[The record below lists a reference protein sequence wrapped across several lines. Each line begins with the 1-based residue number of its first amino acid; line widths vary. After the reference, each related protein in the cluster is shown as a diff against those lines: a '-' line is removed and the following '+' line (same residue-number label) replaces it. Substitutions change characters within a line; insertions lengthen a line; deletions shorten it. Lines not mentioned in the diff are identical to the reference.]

1 MFRAFKDLEEH
12 ELYSNVKKW
21 WVKFLTLEK
30 LLHKKTSNLNNDV
43 LNWKQIQKDYLE
55 KSAPPNHRRNQL
67 SCLLCSTPEQD
78 HHYELERK
86 QSLPRDTLFQSPYQV
101 DGLMKRETTQPFPL
115 CTTWRPMLSQ
125 CTPIY
130 FFPRLIP
137 SQSNLES
144 IHKFLWYRILCG
156 YWVLHWIWLVKISL

>member
-1 MFRAFKDLEEH
+1 MLGAFKDMEEH

-21 WVKFLTLEK
+21 WVRFLNMEK
-30 LLHKKTSNLNNDV
+30 LLHKKISNLNNDV
-43 LNWKQIQKDYLE
+43 LNWKQIQKYYLE

-67 SCLLCSTPEQD
+67 SCLLHSTHEKD

-115 CTTWRPMLSQ
+115 CTTSRPMLSQ

-144 IHKFLWYRILCG
+144 IHKFLWSRILCG